1 MALSAFD
8 DKSNMPNKASIS
20 QMLGQSSALWDDL
33 KAHIASQ
40 YDPLTEKWI
49 FSGTNNRWGLQLKQ
63 KKRTVLY
70 MTPCKGYFLASFAL
84 GEKAVRVAHESGL
97 PDSVLSVIDG
107 ARRYAEGRGVRI
119 EVRSKKD
126 LENIK
131 KLAAIKMAN

>member
-8 DKSNMPNKASIS
+8 DKSSMPDETSLPA
-20 QMLGQSSALWDDL
+20 MLGRMSALWDDL
-33 KAHIASQ
+33 KTHCASR
-40 YDPLTEKWI
+40 YEPLTEKWN
-49 FSGTNNRWGLQLKQ
+49 FSGANYGWGLQLKH

-84 GEKAVRVAHESGL
+84 GEKAVQAARRSGL
-97 PDSVLSVIDG
+97 PDSVLRVIDG
-107 ARRYAEGRGVRI
+107 ARVYAEGRGVRL

-131 KLAAIKMAN
+131 KLAAIKMES